1 MNQATPQP
9 LSFAFD
15 RASGELSA
23 TWQPVQ
29 GFPPLTLAFLKQ
41 AMTDHGLTK
50 LFFQDSVLNGFVRKA
65 EDAKEPI
72 TQVIAE
78 RRDGE
83 FSLDV
88 ADDLMTAS
96 LTLVPPYGG
105 RAKSVEVVNAIRAA
119 GITYGILHEQL
130 RGALSAGFCNKL
142 VVAQGLMPT
151 PAEPARFESL
161 LEEKEE
167 ELADIDEDAVVSYA
181 DMGHI
186 LLVKVGDPLMRR
198 TPPVPGQDGI
208 DIRGGKVPARPIAD
222 VPFSKECIGA
232 EPSEEDPDLL
242 VAIVPG
248 QPTVIK
254 NGVKVNPVLDVENV
268 DLSTGNLS
276 FEGTV
281 RVSGDVLTGMKMNV
295 GGDVVIN
302 GTVEAAEIVAGG
314 SVTVK
319 GGVIGHSEGVTAQ
332 AGTTAI
338 ASRISSQKSVQVMFA
353 ESAHIEAAEDI
364 LVLGNARHC
373 ELLAGN
379 EITVGKGNPRTGHI
393 IGGRVE
399 ATNLIRANVIGASTT
414 THTRIQVG
422 LDPYLE
428 EKIAI
433 KEQEYTRKVAELDR
447 TIKQQSYYKLNP
459 EKATPELLH
468 ETSDKRK
475 ALAYEVK
482 VLLEEVSQMKDG
494 MVAAEDARIIVAKAV
509 YEGTELRI
517 GHEVWPVQSDLGGGT
532 AQLFEGDIRYNPKK

>member
-1 MNQATPQP
+1 MDQATPQP

-23 TWQPVQ
+23 TFTPTP

-41 AMTDHGLTK
+41 AMTDNGLTK

-65 EDAKEPI
+65 EDAKETV

-83 FSLDV
+83 FTLEV

-96 LTLVPPYGG
+96 LTLVPPFGG
-105 RAKSVEVVNAIRAA
+105 RAKSVEVINAIRAA
-119 GITYGILHEQL
+119 GVTYGILHEQL
-130 RGALSAGFCNKL
+130 RGALSAGQCNKL

-181 DMGHI
+181 DMGHL
-186 LLVKVGDPLMRR
+186 LLVSAGDPLMRR
-198 TPPVPGQDGI
+198 IPPVPGKDGI

-222 VPFSKECIGA
+222 VAFAKDSIGA

-254 NGVKVNPVLDVENV
+254 NGVKVNPVIDVENV
-268 DLSTGNLS
+268 DLSTGNLT

-281 RVSGDVLTGMKMNV
+281 RVSGDVMTGMKLHV
-295 GGDVVIN
+295 GGDVVVS

-319 GGVIGHSEGVTAQ
+319 GGVIGHSEGVSAG

-338 ASRISSQKSVQVMFA
+338 ASRISAQKSVQVMFA
-353 ESAHIEAAEDI
+353 ESAHIEAAESI

-373 ELLAGN
+373 ELLAGD
-379 EITVGKGNPRTGHI
+379 EIVVGKGNPRTGHI

-399 ATNLIRANVIGASTT
+399 ATNSIRANVIGASTST
-414 THTRIQVG
+414 FTRVQVG

-433 KEQEYTRKVAELDR
+433 KEQEYARKVAELDR
-447 TIKQQSYYKLNP
+447 TIKQQNYYKLNP
-459 EKATPELLH
+459 EKATPEILF

-482 VLLEEVSQMKDG
+482 VLLEEVGQMKEG
-494 MVAAEDARIIVAKAV
+494 IVAAEDARIIVAKAV

-517 GHEVWPVQSDLGGGT
+517 GHQAWPVQSDLGGGT

>member
-23 TWQPVQ
+23 TYTPTA
-29 GFPPLTLAFLKQ
+29 GFPPLTLAYLKQ
-41 AMTDHGLTK
+41 AMADHGLTK

-65 EDAKEPI
+65 EENKESV

-83 FSLDV
+83 FSLEV

-96 LTLVPPYGG
+96 LTLVPPYAG

-130 RGALSAGFCNKL
+130 RAALSAGFCDKL

-161 LEEKEE
+161 LEQKEE
-167 ELADIDEDAVVSYA
+167 ELSDIDDDAVVSYA
-181 DMGHI
+181 DMAHI
-186 LLVKVGDPLMRR
+186 LLVSVGDPLMRR
-198 TPPVPGQDGI
+198 IPPVPGKDGI

-222 VPFSKECIGA
+222 VSFAKECVGA
-232 EPSEEDPDLL
+232 EPSPDDPDLL
-242 VAIVPG
+242 IAMVPG
-248 QPTVIK
+248 QPTLIK
-254 NGVKVNPVLDVENV
+254 NGVKVNPVIDVENV
-268 DLSTGNLS
+268 DLSTGNLT

-281 RVSGDVLTGMKMNV
+281 RVSGDVLTGMKMHV
-295 GGDVVIN
+295 GGDVVVN

-314 SVTVK
+314 NVVVK

-353 ESAHIEAAEDI
+353 ESAHIEAAEKI

-373 ELLAGN
+373 ELLAGD

-393 IGGRVE
+393 IGGRIE
-399 ATNLIRANVIGASTT
+399 ATNVIRANVIGAQTM

-459 EKATPELLH
+459 EKATPEIIF

-482 VLLEEVSQMKDG
+482 VLLEEVSQMKEG

-517 GHEVWPVQSDLGGGT
+517 GHEAWPVQSDLGGGT